1 MADGSNSYGISM
13 DEYSAPTIKRLLQMD
28 YIAGIE
34 MASSNYI
41 DSRSEILDFSKLV
54 MYSRFYKKFNES
66 IYVELC
72 KTDMVRSWNR
82 ANPASLISEDK
93 QMKEDVLKKIISSS
107 ADNMKTINTLIM
119 SPVKQMINNDA
130 ALLPGEKN
138 VQLLFSEKLLSSLHP
153 IVWFVLLQFFEQKD
167 YFKIIHF
174 IADNINSFLKKNSI
188 PEYFA
193 LMFMELLA
201 LTENTKLKNY
211 ASKELGKDYNMD
223 QILADDSIRKML
235 MLKTKNDNIYVSW
248 KIKSFHTNQTSGFEQ
263 MEVTI
268 YNRDSKYRALKE
280 KIDVKKDL
288 NLKEKSLTE
297 FYTQS
302 QDGPGNEL
310 GLFYISYLD
319 EACRKV
325 DMRFESNVNF
335 IGHDDLTVINLR
347 MLI

>member
-1 MADGSNSYGISM
+1 MADGSTAYGISM
-13 DEYSAPTIKRLLQMD
+13 DEYTAPTIQKLLQMD

-34 MASSNYI
+34 MASANYI
-41 DSRSEILDFSKLV
+41 DSRAEILDFSKLV

-72 KTDMVRSWNR
+72 KSEMVRTWNR
-82 ANPASLISEDK
+82 ANPASIIAEDR
-93 QMKEDVLKKIISSS
+93 QLNEEAVKKIINGSPE
-107 ADNMKTINTLIM
+107 NMKTIKAIIM
-119 SPVKQMINNDA
+119 SPLKQMINNDA
-130 ALLPGEKN
+130 GLLPGEKN
-138 VQLLFSEKLLSSLHP
+138 VQLLFSEKLLSSLNP
-153 IVWFVLLQFFEQKD
+153 IVWFVLLQFYEQKD
-167 YFKIIHF
+167 YFKIIHY
-174 IADNINSFLKKNSI
+174 ICEAISSFLKKNSI

-201 LTENTKLKNY
+201 LTENTKLKTY
-211 ASKELGKDYNMD
+211 AQKELGKSYNMD

-235 MLKTKNDNIYVSW
+235 LVKTKNDFMYVSW
-248 KIKSFHTNQTSGFEQ
+248 KIKSFHTNQTSGVEQ

-325 DMRFESNVNF
+325 DMRFESNVSF
-335 IGHDDLTVINLR
+335 IGHDDLTVITLR
-347 MLI
+347 MYI